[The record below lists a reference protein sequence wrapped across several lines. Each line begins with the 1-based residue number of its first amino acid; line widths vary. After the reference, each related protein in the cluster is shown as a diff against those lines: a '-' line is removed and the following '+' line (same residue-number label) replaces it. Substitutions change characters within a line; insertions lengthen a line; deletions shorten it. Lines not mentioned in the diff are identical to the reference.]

1 MSSLE
6 RGGNPVVKNSG
17 GDGDPE
23 EEVSRVASTARSR
36 AVRVQERLIST
47 YVPQRLQRVCGVSQR
62 RSQPI
67 VTRCLRAAL
76 MLRRSMRK
84 TSAIQEALHQPP
96 LRQC

>member
-1 MSSLE
+1 MQ
-6 RGGNPVVKNSG
+6 NSG
-17 GDGDPE
+17 GGGDPE
-23 EEVSRVASTARSR
+23 EQVSRLASAVGSL
-36 AVRVQERLIST
+36 AVRVQERLISA
-47 YVPQRLQRVCGVSQR
+47 YVPHRLQRVCGVSQR

-96 LRQC
+96 LMQR